1 MITRLTLALVTIC
14 AAMPDIAPD
23 PVPRAGETLAPR
35 KATAVEMSAET
46 VRISLQEDT
55 AKIEANF
62 TLLNTSAE
70 KEELE
75 VGFPTA
81 AQPRN
86 FTWNSKDGMNVTEW
100 GPSTIRD
107 FSAKVDGQDVKAGPK
122 QGTSMD
128 AHKGWLCWPMT
139 FDANQ
144 KRSVDVR
151 YSVNTRDDNYSEP
164 SSLLNRQATY
174 ILKTG
179 AGWKNNIGEAVIIL
193 DLEGLSAENIVRT
206 APEPALKE
214 KSSWTWRLKDFKPA
228 ADILIQYRVY
238 ATAKEAVEKLAAKLK
253 ANGAY
258 VEGWIDYADNLLA
271 VNEPLKAA
279 EAFARLHDLEKQE
292 GHALFRART
301 EYQPPSYRAAKCYHE
316 AGKKEEAREW
326 AKKAAS
332 RLEEIDR
339 KEHEMS
345 IRKGLRTSREALK
358 KCLSECRSWA
368 EEF

>member
-1 MITRLTLALVTIC
+1 MIARLAFALFTVLAAV
-14 AAMPDIAPD
+14 PDIAPD

-46 VRISLQEDT
+46 VRITLQEDS
-55 AKIEANF
+55 ARIEANF

-75 VGFPTA
+75 AGFPTA
-81 AQPRN
+81 AQPKN

-122 QGTSMD
+122 QGTSRD
-128 AHKGWLCWPMT
+128 SHKGWLCWPMT
-139 FDANQ
+139 FDGNQ

-179 AGWKNNIGEAVIIL
+179 AGWKNNIGEALIIL
-193 DLEGLSAENIVRT
+193 EMEGLSAENIVRA
-206 APEPALKE
+206 APEPAQKE

-238 ATAKEAVEKLAAKLK
+238 ASAKEAVEKLSAKLK

-258 VEGWIDYADNLLA
+258 VEGWIDYADNLVA
-271 VNEPLKAA
+271 ANEPLKAA
-279 EAFARLHDLEKQE
+279 EAYARLDELEKQE
-292 GHALFRART
+292 GHPLFRART
-301 EYQPPSYRAAKCYHE
+301 EYQPPAYRAAKCYRE
-316 AGKKEEAREW
+316 AGRKEEARDW
-326 AKKAAS
+326 AKKAAA
-332 RLEEIDR
+332 RIEEVER
-339 KEHEMS
+339 KEHDMT
-345 IRKGLRTSREALK
+345 IRKFLRTTRDALK
-358 KCLSECRSWA
+358 RCLSECRAWA
-368 EEF
+368 EES